1 MRNAMKKYTGTVT
14 RASVY
19 EASNGNEN
27 VALSI
32 ATSDGEKIAHL
43 PWSRFQ
49 NAGIVIPDQLV
60 GTNVEVEFLSAGDMT
75 LNGSPCTKD
84 DTLVSSFV
92 SEALIESA
100 EHFADKITSSLAD
113 KRATAVL
120 SSMEASAKA
129 RAQTR
134 LKRLAMAKGT
144 PAPAVTA
151 PELQIPGQQP

>member
-1 MRNAMKKYTGTVT
+1 MKKYTGTVT

-49 NAGIVIPDQLV
+49 NADIVIPDQLV